1 MDVIGSSRAHKRI
14 SIGNIILAN
23 RKMKTQNV
31 SEKNEHYS
39 NSLKIQPKNL
49 KTKKKSVGWKTFCF
63 HIHISKLWA
72 IKQF

>member
-49 KTKKKSVGWKTFCF
+49 KTKKKSVG
-63 HIHISKLWA
+63 
-72 IKQF
+72 